1 MLLKNVILISL
12 DLKEGIIMPKHIL
25 STFEREMQDAT
36 FKEEFDKEYTEFL
49 LSETI
54 HSMMDEAH
62 KSVRKLANESGLS
75 PTVIQNIR
83 SGIQEDIK
91 LSNFINISHACGYKL
106 ILEKDH
112 QQIIL

>member
-1 MLLKNVILISL
+1 MTK
-12 DLKEGIIMPKHIL
+12 PHL
-25 STFEREMQDAT
+25 STFEREMQDTA
-36 FKEEFDKEYTEFL
+36 FREEFEKEYNEFL

-54 HSMMDEAH
+54 LAMMSDAH
-62 KSVRKLANESGLS
+62 KSVRKLATETDLS

-106 ILEKDH
+106 ILEKEN
-112 QQIIL
+112 QRIAL

>member
-1 MLLKNVILISL
+1 MSKQS
-12 DLKEGIIMPKHIL
+12 E
-25 STFEREMQDAT
+25 STFDREMQDPL
-36 FKEEFDKEYTEFL
+36 FKEEFEKEYNEFI

-54 HSMMDEAH
+54 LAMMEETH

-83 SGIQEDIK
+83 SGLQQDIK

-106 ILEKDH
+106 VLQKEH

>member
-1 MLLKNVILISL
+1 MTK
-12 DLKEGIIMPKHIL
+12 PHL
-25 STFEREMQDAT
+25 STFEREMQDAD
-36 FKEEFDKEYTEFL
+36 FREEFEKEYNEFL

-54 HSMMDEAH
+54 LGMMSEAH
-62 KSVRKLANESGLS
+62 KSVRKLATETDLS

-106 ILEKDH
+106 VLEKDN
-112 QQIIL
+112 QRIAL

>member
-1 MLLKNVILISL
+1 
-12 DLKEGIIMPKHIL
+12 MPKQIL
-25 STFEREMQDAT
+25 STFEREMQDT
-36 FKEEFDKEYTEFL
+36 NFKEEFEKKYNEFL

-54 HSMMDEAH
+54 HAIMDEAH
-62 KSVRKLANESGLS
+62 KSVRKLADESGLS

>member
-1 MLLKNVILISL
+1 MTK
-12 DLKEGIIMPKHIL
+12 PHP
-25 STFEREMQDAT
+25 STFEREMQNVA
-36 FKEEFDKEYTEFL
+36 FREEFEKEYNEFL

-54 HSMMDEAH
+54 LSMMSEAH
-62 KSVRKLANESGLS
+62 KSVRKLATETDLS

-106 ILEKDH
+106 VLEKDN
-112 QQIIL
+112 QRIAL

>member
-1 MLLKNVILISL
+1 
-12 DLKEGIIMPKHIL
+12 MPKHTL
-25 STFEREMQDAT
+25 STFEREMQDAI
-36 FKEEFDKEYTEFL
+36 FKEEFEKEYNEFL

-54 HSMMDEAH
+54 HVMMDEAH
-62 KSVRKLANESGLS
+62 KSVRKLADESGLS

-106 ILEKDH
+106 ILKKDH

>member
-1 MLLKNVILISL
+1 
-12 DLKEGIIMPKHIL
+12 MPKPDL
-25 STFEREMQDAT
+25 STFEREMQDAA
-36 FKEEFDKEYTEFL
+36 FREEFEKEYNEFL

-54 HSMMDEAH
+54 LVMMSDAH
-62 KSVRKLANESGLS
+62 KSVRKLATETDLS

-106 ILEKDH
+106 VLEKDN
-112 QQIIL
+112 QRIAI

>member
-1 MLLKNVILISL
+1 MTK
-12 DLKEGIIMPKHIL
+12 PHL

-36 FKEEFDKEYTEFL
+36 FREEFEKEYNEFL

-54 HSMMDEAH
+54 LVMMNEAH
-62 KSVRKLANESGLS
+62 KSVRKLATETDLS

-106 ILEKDH
+106 ILEKEN
-112 QQIIL
+112 QRIAL